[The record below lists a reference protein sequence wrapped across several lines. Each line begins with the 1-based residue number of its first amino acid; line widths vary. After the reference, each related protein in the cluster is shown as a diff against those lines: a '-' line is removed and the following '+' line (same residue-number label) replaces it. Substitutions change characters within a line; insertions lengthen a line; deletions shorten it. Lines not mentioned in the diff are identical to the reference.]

1 MAGSSQIIINSNGI
15 TIITPREFKVH
26 AGQHIFKSGEMVDTK
41 MLFLPEGTTHN
52 LRYLFTDDDGVPYKK
67 TSYIATYPN
76 GTEIRG
82 VTDNDGYSSTFF
94 SSEEK
99 DIKIHLELE

>member
-1 MAGSSQIIINSNGI
+1 MGLLSLHLANSRSMLGNISLKAEKGLI
-15 TIITPREFKVH
+15 QKCHFFQKV
-26 AGQHIFKSGEMVDTK
+26 
-41 MLFLPEGTTHN
+41 LHN